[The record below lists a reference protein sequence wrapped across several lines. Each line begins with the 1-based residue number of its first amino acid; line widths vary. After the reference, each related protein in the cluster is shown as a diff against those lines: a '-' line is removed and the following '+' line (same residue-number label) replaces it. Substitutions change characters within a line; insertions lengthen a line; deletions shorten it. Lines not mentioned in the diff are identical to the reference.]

1 MLVFSTILDVIEKKH
16 YTTTSA
22 GALQFILPAL
32 SLLSVLYWKSLILRK
47 HIVPE
52 NCDYQF

>member
-1 MLVFSTILDVIEKKH
+1 MLVFSIILDVIEKKQ
-16 YTTTSA
+16 YTITSA

-32 SLLSVLYWKSLILRK
+32 GLNSVPYWKSLILRK

-52 NCDYQF
+52 NCSYQF